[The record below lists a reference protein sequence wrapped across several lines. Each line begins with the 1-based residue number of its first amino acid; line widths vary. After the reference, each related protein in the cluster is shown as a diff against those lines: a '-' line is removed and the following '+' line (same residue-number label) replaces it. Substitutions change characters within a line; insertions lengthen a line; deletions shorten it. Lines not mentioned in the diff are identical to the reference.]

1 MNSTGLSSSCQT
13 AYTSV
18 TDCVSN
24 SNDTK
29 ASLICD
35 QCGDLTETLFPQCS
49 EADFKNITVLVPAMR
64 CHQEDDTICY
74 PDPSKKLNP
83 KTCESKCDQFNSK
96 MLLLSG
102 GDELKKLND
111 KELQSV
117 KGCAAK
123 YPNDTQIGTGST
135 SSAMTATFSV
145 LSVSILLLV

>member
-1 MNSTGLSSSCQT
+1 MNSTEISSSCQT
-13 AYTSV
+13 AYTSAL
-18 TDCVSN
+18 DCISN
-24 SNDTK
+24 SNNTSADD
-29 ASLICD
+29 ICN
-35 QCGDLTETLFPQCS
+35 QCGDLTEALFPQCS
-49 EADFKNITVLVPAMR
+49 EADFKNTTILLPAMR
-64 CHQEDDTICY
+64 CHKEDDTICY

-83 KTCESKCDQFNSK
+83 KTCESKCDQFESK

-111 KELQSV
+111 KALQSV